1 MMRVE
6 RGKNEVERCSRRQLR
21 RRMVQKRNRE
31 EEEDDE
37 ELDLNTAVQHAGKH
51 MEDCIVASC
60 TALLLGCL
68 CQESPPQPL
77 SFPFSL
83 RAPVQ
88 SVVITNAVAPAELTP
103 KQVTIKPVVT
113 AFLLVS
119 AVKTAGSRVINVKLT
134 NNTMVKDTVI
144 SVASIQS
151 TSSAIIKA
159 ANATQQQTV
168 VVLGSSLANAKL
180 VPKTAPCQLNLL
192 PQGSQATAELCQV
205 CTTPQQQIKQAIINA
220 VASQPPKKVSWI
232 LAVSSLQ
239 SSVVEAFNK
248 LLCSNGAAAQQEGG
262 SMNGHRMNLWLQVPE
277 HYLRSRDLISRAG
290 ERAAQLAESKTGEL
304 NRDAPTTQHDESGE
318 RQKEVG
324 RCEGRQLR
332 RRMVQR
338 KQEEE
343 EDDEELDL
351 NKAVQHAGKH
361 MEIALWPHHST
372 ILGVS
377 AKRVHLKAPVQ
388 SVVITNAVAP
398 AELTPKQVT
407 IKPVVTAFPGVSCE
421 DGWLASH

>member
-6 RGKNEVERCSRRQLR
+6 RGKKEVERCGGRQLR
-21 RRMVQKRNRE
+21 RRMVQKRNRRRRKTMKN
-31 EEEDDE
+31 
-37 ELDLNTAVQHAGKH
+37 LTSIKLFSMLANTWRIASWPHTQHYF
-51 MEDCIVASC
+51 
-60 TALLLGCL
+60 LGV
-68 CQESPPQPL
+68 SAKRVH
-77 SFPFSL
+77 L

-103 KQVTIKPVVT
+103 KPVTLKPVVT

-119 AVKTAGSRVINVKLT
+119 ADVKTAGSRVINVKLT
-134 NNTMVKDTVI
+134 NSTMVKDTVI
-144 SVASIQS
+144 SAASIQS

-248 LLCSNGAAAQQEGG
+248 LLCSVDP
-262 SMNGHRMNLWLQVPE
+262 VPV
-277 HYLRSRDLISRAG
+277 YIPKLSPPAN
-290 ERAAQLAESKTGEL
+290 T
-304 NRDAPTTQHDESGE
+304 
-318 RQKEVG
+318 
-324 RCEGRQLR
+324 C
-332 RRMVQR
+332 
-338 KQEEE
+338 
-343 EDDEELDL
+343 
-351 NKAVQHAGKH
+351 
-361 MEIALWPHHST
+361 
-372 ILGVS
+372 
-377 AKRVHLKAPVQ
+377 
-388 SVVITNAVAP
+388 IT
-398 AELTPKQVT
+398 L
-407 IKPVVTAFPGVSCE
+407 
-421 DGWLASH
+421 